1 MVKKK
6 SHAERHDEPMPVNET
21 HENQAAAEAQASGQ
35 ETSTGEK
42 EAAVMSR
49 AEEELLGKLTEMQ
62 DRYIRLSAEFDNYR
76 KRTLRE
82 KIELAQSGGES
93 VIKNLL
99 PIIDDFDRA
108 IVSMRSTDDCNAV
121 KAGLELIYVKIN
133 DFLRQSGVMEIAAV
147 NEQFNSDIHDAVTSM
162 AVEDDAMKGK
172 ILEVTQK
179 GYTLNEKVIRHP
191 KVIVGE

>member
-1 MVKKK
+1 
-6 SHAERHDEPMPVNET
+6 MPVNET
-21 HENQAAAEAQASGQ
+21 HENQAFAEAEAPGQ
-35 ETSTGEK
+35 ETSTGQK
-42 EAAVMSR
+42 EAAVMR
-49 AEEELLGKLTEMQ
+49 QAEEELLGKLTEMQ
-62 DRYIRLSAEFDNYR
+62 DRYLRLSAEFDNYR

-108 IVSMRSTDDCNAV
+108 IFSMRSTDDCNAV
-121 KAGLELIYVKIN
+121 KAGLELIYVKLN
-133 DFLRQSGVMEIAAV
+133 DFLRQSGVKEIEAV

-172 ILEVTQK
+172 IIEVTQK

-191 KVIVGE
+191 KVVVGE